1 MFVFEMIVA
10 VDGFFVFIPFIVIN
24 KNFISEYY

>member
-24 KNFISEYY
+24 KNFSEYY